1 MPRPGA
7 PALPTRKL
15 SPSLEGLPTPPAFPW
30 GWSLTD
36 STAGAPTLAAAVRT
50 GRRGGRKRER
60 GGEGAEEAA
69 EEGGGE
75 GREPT
80 RGEERGGAA
89 IPQRRSCALSHL
101 PPPPT
106 ARSPAGPLFS
116 PHSLPALDPPKFFW
130 GPFLHSLPSLES
142 PAKVRGEV
150 GAVCSLYKLPGSG
163 WLGHLTGLKPTSIP
177 RTLSLRTRSGEIMGR
192 VGGGGERG

>member
-101 PPPPT
+101 PPPQLL
-106 ARSPAGPLFS
+106 GPLPDPSSLLTHFRPWIPQSFS
-116 PHSLPALDPPKFFW
+116 GVPFSILFLP
-130 GPFLHSLPSLES
+130 
-142 PAKVRGEV
+142 
-150 GAVCSLYKLPGSG
+150 
-163 WLGHLTGLKPTSIP
+163 
-177 RTLSLRTRSGEIMGR
+177 LSLQQK
-192 VGGGGERG
+192 